1 MPYFWTHI
9 WLAPQFYVPVV
20 LAITAYLFWTRGVRL
35 KKYGADGMWR
45 RIVTA
50 ASFVY
55 GLIMAGFYF
64 VGEYTSPGVGS
75 TSYMMHGRYWAFAGM
90 WLAGAGVML
99 SILGRG
105 AARVIMTLL
114 MLALLWWW
122 WFVWSL
128 SFLTF

>member
-20 LAITAYLFWTRGVRL
+20 LVITAYLFWNRGVRL

-45 RIVTA
+45 RIFTA
-50 ASFVY
+50 ASLVY
-55 GLIMAGFYF
+55 GLIMAGFYL
-64 VGEYTSPGVGS
+64 VEEYTSPAQGPN
-75 TSYMMHGRYWAFAGM
+75 YMMHYRHWAIVGI
-90 WLAGAGVML
+90 WLAAVGVVL
-99 SILGRG
+99 SIVGRG